1 MAFDA
6 THRPA
11 LGAVRSGELSPL
23 WKLRL
28 AAGVLLVVLCAEV
41 VYIAL
46 ASPRFAL
53 RTVTVRGD
61 SQIAPMVAAGI
72 RLPENTNMLR
82 APVGLVERQAES
94 VPAVKEAR
102 VNRAFPNRLVVTV
115 ERREAVAV
123 IRGAERAL
131 LVDRGGLA
139 FSVPDEWGWGLPELV
154 SPHLQEAKLGGD
166 AGAKE
171 IGVLLGVLRAL
182 GPEPKLRTTRLQ
194 LRPEGQIEITLDSGG
209 TVNMGRPT
217 ELAAKSKLLE
227 AALEQIGPERI
238 ARLDLSE
245 PAAAFWEP
253 RERTV
258 AAAVR

>member
-11 LGAVRSGELSPL
+11 LGAVRSGDVSPL
-23 WKLRL
+23 WRLRL
-28 AAGVLLVVLCAEV
+28 AVGILLVVLGAEL

-53 RTVTVRGD
+53 RTVTIEGD
-61 SQIAPMVAAGI
+61 SQIAPMVAASI
-72 RLPENTNMLR
+72 KLPGNTSMLR

-123 IRGAERAL
+123 IRGAERAI
-131 LVDRGGLA
+131 LVDRGGVA

-154 SPHLQEAKLGGD
+154 SPHLLEAKLGGD
-166 AGAKE
+166 AGAKD
-171 IGVLLGVLRAL
+171 IGLLLTVLKAL

-194 LRPEGQIEITLDSGG
+194 LHPDGQVEIALDSGG
-209 TVNMGRPT
+209 VVNLGRPT
-217 ELAAKSKLLE
+217 ELPAKAKLLE
-227 AALEQIGPERI
+227 AALSQIGPERI

-258 AAAVR
+258 ASAVR